1 MVTKTSRTGT
11 TPVPKRVANPA
22 VKRAAPRRAGSRE
35 AAAISQR
42 AAPAA
47 EPAAKTAP
55 KPNLLRAGLNAL
67 GQVRD
72 EVVNHPSRVFEAIL
86 GVDPKQSWPSLG
98 RTAAGKAQEAFG
110 LRKFEAVFDQR
121 VAHAMERMG
130 MPSVQAMQEL
140 ITQVSALN
148 EALRRLEA
156 SQRKR

>member
-1 MVTKTSRTGT
+1 MVTKTSRAGMA
-11 TPVPKRVANPA
+11 PVPKRVATPV

-35 AAAISQR
+35 AVAISQR

-47 EPAAKTAP
+47 QPAAKTAA

-72 EVVNHPSRVFEAIL
+72 EVVNHPSRIFEVIL

-98 RTAAGKAQEAFG
+98 RTAAGKAQEAVG